1 MLQGA
6 RNAGMDAESL
16 AALRETI
23 TAGDALTEDHEFARI
38 WPDNIATVEAFLS
51 IATQW
56 RVVACSMGGAIGPG
70 GGAIGPAIPIYI
82 ALDYAAVRAGL
93 DAEGI
98 AVTPELWRGLRVMEQ
113 AAAAALNEVS

>member
-1 MLQGA
+1 MIEGA
-6 RNAGMDAESL
+6 RHAGMDADSL
-16 AALRETI
+16 VALREEI
-23 TAGDALTEDHEFARI
+23 EGGLPKDDAEFTRI
-38 WPDNIATVEAFLS
+38 WPDNVPAVEAFLAV
-51 IATQW
+51 ATQW
-56 RVVACSMGGAIGPG
+56 RVVACSPGGALGPG
-70 GGAIGPAIPIYI
+70 GGAIGPSVPIYL